1 MDSKSE
7 PFNLENRKTE
17 QLSFSNIKIDKT
29 MVTKYISYGLLI
41 LFLIL
46 VFYYFFIKE
55 DDNKNI
61 NTLEKMILEEEKY
74 FFKDI
79 KQSELIINDIKNN
92 IYENLIIGINFG
104 NIYSEY
110 SYNFGKNISTIISDK
125 KKSTELELSKETKN
139 GLKYSYKSSIS
150 LMNYKNDELD
160 KIIFLKGF
168 KTLLYEDNNEN
179 ELYYEYNLDKNIE
192 KNIIFRQYFSFLK
205 NETLTELKNY
215 KKSFIKWVLTIPVN
229 IGQFEK
235 QLIKNITTEL
245 EMYNIDFIYES
256 EASSLALYYDKSI
269 PDLVKKENKTFM
281 LIDAGGYSIDISI
294 YKIID
299 QNGTIKQINGTES
312 LKLGL
317 FDIGNKI
324 IKIFKEIFGE
334 KIINKIKKNE
344 PGDWIKFLNDINKI
358 IENSYNING
367 IEIYEMKNY
376 FGKKE
381 GNYIYN
387 NQSIKVDK
395 ININFPLSLS
405 SKIISENMNL
415 INEKTNEIIADIKLQ
430 KKIKI
435 NNILCTGGLSR
446 NKIFKEKMKSNFN
459 NSENFIYYISSYENI
474 ISKGAVIHGIYP
486 NRIKSRISPITLG
499 IRKNNINDKKEKI
512 ELIVKKGEEIKNHL
526 VKYIQ
531 PNSNEQD
538 YIKIN
543 IYSFEE
549 EFKSLEELE
558 NHLSGKIVLKL
569 DKNSKGYIKLNIN
582 YDTTISFF
590 ANYENGK
597 EVESYFEYYKL

>member
-1 MDSKSE
+1 MESKSE
-7 PFNLENRKTE
+7 PFNMENRNSD
-17 QLSFSNIKIDKT
+17 QISFSNIKINKA
-29 MVTKYISYGLLI
+29 MAKKSIFYGILI
-41 LFLIL
+41 LFLVL
-46 VFYYFFIKE
+46 VFYYIFIKE
-55 DDNKNI
+55 DDNKDI

-79 KQSELIINDIKNN
+79 KQSELIINDIKINTN
-92 IYENLIIGINFG
+92 ENLIIGINFG

-168 KTLLYEDNNEN
+168 KTLLYEDNYKNEM
-179 ELYYEYNLDKNIE
+179 YFQYNLDKNIE
-192 KNIIFRQYFSFLK
+192 KNIIIKQYFSFLK
-205 NETLTELKNY
+205 NESITELKKY

-256 EASSLALYYDKSI
+256 ESSSLALYYDKSI

-294 YKIID
+294 FKIID
-299 QNGTIKQINGTES
+299 KNGTIKQIIETQS

-317 FDIGNKI
+317 FDIGGKI

-334 KIINKIKKNE
+334 KIIGKIKKNE

-358 IENSYNING
+358 MENSYNING

-415 INEKTNEIIADIKLQ
+415 INEKINEIINGIKRDKRL
-430 KKIKI
+430 KI
-435 NNILCTGGLSR
+435 NNILVTGGLSR
-446 NKIFKEKMKSNFN
+446 NKIFKEKLKSNFN
-459 NSENFIYYISSYENI
+459 DTENFIYYISSYENI
-474 ISKGAVIHGIYP
+474 VSKGAVIHGIYP
-486 NRIKSRISPITLG
+486 NKIKNRISPITLG
-499 IRKNNINDKKEKI
+499 IRKNNINDKRENI
-512 ELIVKKGEEIKNHL
+512 ELLVKKGEEINNHL
-526 VKYIQ
+526 VKYIK

-543 IYSFEE
+543 IYSSEE

-558 NHLSGKIVLKL
+558 KHLSGKIVLKV
-569 DKNSKGYIKLNIN
+569 DKNLKGYIKLTIN

-597 EVESYFEYYKL
+597 EVESHFEYYKL

>member
-1 MDSKSE
+1 MESKSE
-7 PFNLENRKTE
+7 PFNMENRNSD
-17 QLSFSNIKIDKT
+17 QISFSNIKINKA
-29 MVTKYISYGLLI
+29 MAKKSIFYGILI
-41 LFLIL
+41 LFLVL
-46 VFYYFFIKE
+46 VFYYIFIKE
-55 DDNKNI
+55 DDNKDI

-79 KQSELIINDIKNN
+79 KQSELIINDIKNKTN
-92 IYENLIIGINFG
+92 ENLIIGINFG

-110 SYNFGKNISTIISDK
+110 SYNFGKNISTIITDK

-168 KTLLYEDNNEN
+168 KTLLYEDNYKNEM
-179 ELYYEYNLDKNIE
+179 YFQYNLDKNIE
-192 KNIIFRQYFSFLK
+192 KNIIIKQYFSFLK
-205 NETLTELKNY
+205 NESITELKKY

-256 EASSLALYYDKSI
+256 ESSSLALYYDKSI

-294 YKIID
+294 FKIID
-299 QNGTIKQINGTES
+299 KNGTIKQIIETQS

-317 FDIGNKI
+317 FDIGSKI

-334 KIINKIKKNE
+334 KIIGKIKKNE

-358 IENSYNING
+358 MENSYNING

-415 INEKTNEIIADIKLQ
+415 INEKINEIINGIKRDKRL
-430 KKIKI
+430 KI
-435 NNILCTGGLSR
+435 NNILVTGGLSR
-446 NKIFKEKMKSNFN
+446 NKIFKEKLKSNFN
-459 NSENFIYYISSYENI
+459 DTENFIYYISSYENI
-474 ISKGAVIHGIYP
+474 VSKGAVIHGIYP
-486 NRIKSRISPITLG
+486 NKIKNRISPITLG
-499 IRKNNINDKKEKI
+499 IRKNNINDKRENI
-512 ELIVKKGEEIKNHL
+512 ELLVKKGEEINNHL
-526 VKYIQ
+526 VKYIK

-543 IYSFEE
+543 IYSSEE

-558 NHLSGKIVLKL
+558 KHLSGKIVLKV
-569 DKNSKGYIKLNIN
+569 DKNLKGYIKLTIN

-597 EVESYFEYYKL
+597 EVESHFEYYKL

>member
-1 MDSKSE
+1 MESKSE
-7 PFNLENRKTE
+7 PFNLENRNSD
-17 QLSFSNIKIDKT
+17 QISFSNIKINKA
-29 MVTKYISYGLLI
+29 MAKKSIFYGILI
-41 LFLIL
+41 LFLVL
-46 VFYYFFIKE
+46 VFYYIFIKE
-55 DDNKNI
+55 DDNKDI

-79 KQSELIINDIKNN
+79 KQSELIINDIKNKTN
-92 IYENLIIGINFG
+92 ENLIIGINFG

-110 SYNFGKNISTIISDK
+110 SYNFGKNISTIITDK

-168 KTLLYEDNNEN
+168 KTLLYEDNYKNEM
-179 ELYYEYNLDKNIE
+179 YFQYNLDKNIE
-192 KNIIFRQYFSFLK
+192 KNIIIKQYFSFLK
-205 NETLTELKNY
+205 NESITELKKY

-256 EASSLALYYDKSI
+256 ESSSLALYYDKSI

-294 YKIID
+294 FKIID
-299 QNGTIKQINGTES
+299 KNGTIKQIIETQS

-317 FDIGNKI
+317 FDIGSKI

-334 KIINKIKKNE
+334 KIIGKIKKNE

-358 IENSYNING
+358 MENSYNING

-415 INEKTNEIIADIKLQ
+415 INEKINEIINGIKRDKRL
-430 KKIKI
+430 KI
-435 NNILCTGGLSR
+435 NNILVTGGLSR
-446 NKIFKEKMKSNFN
+446 NKIFKEKLKSNFN
-459 NSENFIYYISSYENI
+459 DTENFIYYISSYENI
-474 ISKGAVIHGIYP
+474 VSKGAVIHGIYP
-486 NRIKSRISPITLG
+486 NKIKNRISPITLG
-499 IRKNNINDKKEKI
+499 IRKNNINDKRENI
-512 ELIVKKGEEIKNHL
+512 ELLVKKGEEINNHL
-526 VKYIQ
+526 VKYIK
-531 PNSNEQD
+531 PTSNEQD

-543 IYSFEE
+543 IYSSEE

-558 NHLSGKIVLKL
+558 KHLSGKIVLKV
-569 DKNSKGYIKLNIN
+569 DKNLKGYIKLTIN

-597 EVESYFEYYKL
+597 EVESHFEYYKL